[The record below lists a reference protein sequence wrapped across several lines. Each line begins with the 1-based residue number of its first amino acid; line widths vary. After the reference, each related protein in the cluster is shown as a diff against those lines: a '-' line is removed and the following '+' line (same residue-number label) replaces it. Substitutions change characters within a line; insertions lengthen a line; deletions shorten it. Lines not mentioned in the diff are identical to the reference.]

1 MATYTVGYKIWDS
14 QTFLAC
20 CSAGES
26 GTGNPSTPVMC
37 GEGWNPRGAQ
47 LVPFINCDEG
57 TVRWDLWDNVIEY
70 TSVEGARNGIA
81 VTDPVSGVITLWDV
95 SGTAN
100 SGAGDDVSDKML
112 NFLPICNC
120 TDCTGD
126 LEVLQGQYEC
136 DYPEFATAE
145 YCYDVTFT
153 ENDGRQLSLTNIAMK
168 YQAYLVGYPMQT
180 SHVAGSTTT
189 VYRICLNRPIAEV
202 GKLPNSTWVL
212 V

>member
-20 CSAGES
+20 CSAGDS
-26 GTGNPSTPVMC
+26 GTGDPSTPVQC

-57 TVRWDLWDNVIEY
+57 TVRWDLWDNVTEY
-70 TSVEGARNGIA
+70 QTVEGARNGIA
-81 VTDPVSGVITLWDV
+81 VTDPTSGVITLWDV

-100 SGAGDDVSDKML
+100 SGAGDDVADKML

-120 TDCTGD
+120 TDCDGE
-126 LEVLQGQYEC
+126 LEVLAGEYEC
-136 DYPEFATAE
+136 VYPEFSTGL
-145 YCYDVTFT
+145 YCYNVTFT
-153 ENDGRQLSLTNIAMK
+153 SNKGTVLEMTNIAMK
-168 YQAYLVGYPMQT
+168 YNDYLVGYPMQT

-189 VYRICLNRPIAEV
+189 VYRICLNRPIAQV